1 MIKAL
6 ETDIKHFKSV
16 FKVETPCTV
25 QTRTLT
31 KSVGGS
37 FSGPIHPLPSCV
49 PSGFSSL
56 DPAGPKMK
64 HAKEHTC
71 EICGKVLYK
80 LSDLEDHIRNKHL
93 ESSQAENLEK
103 PKCSFC
109 GKILSSKSNLKVHEK
124 KHKRGVLH
132 NCNECDYGTNNKQ
145 SLASHVIRK
154 HTTKEEAKKT
164 PNL

>member
-6 ETDIKHFKSV
+6 QTDIKHFKSV

-25 QTRTLT
+25 KTRTLT

-37 FSGPIHPLPSCV
+37 FSGPIHPLPGSV

-56 DPAGPKMK
+56 DPVGPTKK
-64 HAKEHTC
+64 HAKKHTC
-71 EICGKVLYK
+71 GICGKVLYK
-80 LSDLEDHIRNKHL
+80 SSDLEYHIRNKHP

-124 KHKRGVLH
+124 NTKGNFYITAMNVTMEQITSKH
-132 NCNECDYGTNNKQ
+132 
-145 SLASHVIRK
+145 
-154 HTTKEEAKKT
+154 
-164 PNL
+164 